1 MNTKNFITTT
11 LFVALSLL
19 IISCKSEVEKQWS
32 ETSSAERLFEFQERG
47 WKSKQVMN
55 FTSDIQYRAT
65 EVPIEYYLIKNQ
77 GTEDTKAFDSIV
89 AAHATERI
97 IEFEFEHIKGKDLLE
112 REYNNLSYD
121 DAVVY
126 MSSKIQND
134 FMAVTSSNDTI
145 ACSGVLFE
153 RHFKVSP
160 FKRVMLFFGG
170 IDPNETIKII
180 YNDRMFNNG
189 NFSFDFNEDQIEL

>member
-1 MNTKNFITTT
+1 MIHIKNLAVLVLTFTVFT
-11 LFVALSLL
+11 LGA
-19 IISCKSEVEKQWS
+19 CKSETEKQWS
-32 ETSSAERLFEFQERG
+32 ETSNAERLFEYQDKG
-47 WKSKQVMN
+47 WKSNQVIN
-55 FTSDIQYRAT
+55 FTSEIQYRAT

-77 GTEDTKAFDSIV
+77 GTSNPQAFDSIV
-89 AAHATERI
+89 AAHATERV

-112 REYNNLSYD
+112 KEYNNLSYD
-121 DAVVY
+121 DAVIY
-126 MSSKIQND
+126 MSSKIQKD

-170 IDPNETIKII
+170 VDPNETIKII
-180 YNDRMFNNG
+180 YNDQLFDNG
-189 NFSFDFNEDQIEL
+189 NFSFDFNEDTIKL

>member
-1 MNTKNFITTT
+1 MNSKKLFTAVFLTAMAL
-11 LFVALSLL
+11 LFV
-19 IISCKSEVEKQWS
+19 SCKSEVEKQLS
-32 ETSSAERLFEFQERG
+32 KTSSAERIFEYQQRG
-47 WKSKQVMN
+47 WKSKQVIN

-77 GTEDTKAFDSIV
+77 GAEDAKAFDSII
-89 AAHATERI
+89 AAHANERV
-97 IEFEFEHIKGKDLLE
+97 IEFEFEHIKGKDLLLQ
-112 REYNNLSYD
+112 EYNDRNYN

-126 MSSKIQND
+126 MSSTIQQD
-134 FMAVTSSNDTI
+134 FLAVTSSNDTI

-170 IDPNETIKII
+170 IDPDETIKII

-189 NFSFDFNEDQIEL
+189 NFSFDFNEDPIKL